1 MPDSDFRYTSA
12 EAVLM
17 EQFQLET
24 IDSLFLPELSVI
36 VAGAT
41 ITFLNRTQ
49 KRYLSYLSKIDYY
62 SGNTFMVLDQATRRN
77 LELTSTILTNQK
89 KGSLLWVIDKT
100 TSIMGKRL
108 MREWLDNPLLDLN
121 QILLRQEAVK
131 ELFCHPETVA
141 ELGEFLSKIQDMERL
156 SSRIAYGSGTPR
168 DISSL
173 KNSIADLPSL
183 RKILFTMKSTVFRD
197 MTERFDDLSD
207 LFHTIDE
214 AINDDPPI
222 SPKEGGIVKEGFDDT
237 IDEYR
242 HIAKGGKQM
251 ILDIEAKEREA
262 TGIKSLKV
270 GYNRVFGY
278 YIEVSNANKS
288 MVPDRYIRKQTL
300 TNGERYF
307 TPELKEYE
315 DKVLGATDKLYQ
327 MEYDVFCRIR
337 DFITRNTS
345 RIQLTASFIAVVDVL
360 RALAVVAVENRYCCP
375 ELDQSGVIEIKNGRH
390 PMVEKVNEEVFIAND
405 TLLNQTDHRIMV
417 ITGPNMAGKSTY
429 MRQTALIIL
438 LAQIGSFVPADSAH
452 LGIVDRIFTRIGASD
467 DLVGGNSTFM
477 VEMKETAEILKH
489 ATENSFIIL
498 DEIGRG
504 TSTFD
509 GLALAWACIEYLS
522 DATHGPKTLFA
533 THYHEL
539 TELENEKT
547 NLKNY
552 AITVQ
557 ERNGDLIFLRKI
569 MPGKADKSYGIQVAK
584 LAGMPISI
592 INQAKRILK
601 MLEKHQIHIDPKAPH
616 EEEYTLFKELTPEK
630 EEVLNAICSLNLD
643 ELKPVQ
649 ALSLLAE
656 WQDYLGKA
664 DEA

>member
-1 MPDSDFRYTSA
+1 M
-12 EAVLM
+12 
-17 EQFQLET
+17 
-24 IDSLFLPELSVI
+24 
-36 VAGAT
+36 
-41 ITFLNRTQ
+41 
-49 KRYLSYLSKIDYY
+49 
-62 SGNTFMVLDQATRRN
+62 
-77 LELTSTILTNQK
+77 
-89 KGSLLWVIDKT
+89 IDKT

-168 DISSL
+168 DIASL

-601 MLEKHQIHIDPKAPH
+601 MLEKHQIHIDPKTPH

>member
-1 MPDSDFRYTSA
+1 MR
-12 EAVLM
+12 
-17 EQFQLET
+17 
-24 IDSLFLPELSVI
+24 
-36 VAGAT
+36 
-41 ITFLNRTQ
+41 
-49 KRYLSYLSKIDYY
+49 
-62 SGNTFMVLDQATRRN
+62 QA
-77 LELTSTILTNQK
+77 
-89 KGSLLWVIDKT
+89 
-100 TSIMGKRL
+100 
-108 MREWLDNPLLDLN
+108 
-121 QILLRQEAVK
+121 AVK

-168 DISSL
+168 DIASL

-601 MLEKHQIHIDPKAPH
+601 MLEKHQIHIDPKTPH